1 MSTTL
6 SSFARALSAALS
18 LLCVPACQSD
28 SEAVAEARAARTTPV
43 AKAPAPATQPQP
55 ATPIATPDSAA
66 LVRQFVPAGYRLLDM
81 KTGDLNRDAYPDKLL
96 VLDSL
101 TADNQGSETRR
112 PLLLL
117 TANAQGQ
124 YILAARNDNTVMCSE
139 CGGMMG
145 DPYQGLTIKNGY
157 FSVEHYGGSG
167 WRWTHIITF
176 KYNPTDHHWYL
187 HRAGGDSFHASNPD
201 SAKTHIETPRDFG
214 RIRFERYKGNAG
226 WDE

>member
-1 MSTTL
+1 MSFTFP
-6 SSFARALSAALS
+6 SAARALSAALS
-18 LLCVPACQSD
+18 LLCVPACQSNP
-28 SEAVAEARAARTTPV
+28 EAGAEAQAASATPV
-43 AKAPAPATQPQP
+43 ATDTALATQP
-55 ATPIATPDSAA
+55 ATSVAAPDSAA
-66 LVRQFVPAGYRLLDM
+66 LARQFVPTGYRLLDM
-81 KTGDLNRDAYPDKLL
+81 ETGDLNRDAYPDKLL
-96 VLDSL
+96 VLDSI
-101 TADNQGSETRR
+101 TADTQGNESRR

-124 YILAARNDNTVMCSE
+124 YALAARNDRTVMCSD

-157 FSVEHYGGSG
+157 FSVEHYGGSA

-187 HRAGGDSFHASNPD
+187 HRAGGDSFHAANPD
-201 SAKTHIETPRDFG
+201 SATTHVETPRDFG
-214 RIRFERYKGNAG
+214 RIRFERYKGDVG